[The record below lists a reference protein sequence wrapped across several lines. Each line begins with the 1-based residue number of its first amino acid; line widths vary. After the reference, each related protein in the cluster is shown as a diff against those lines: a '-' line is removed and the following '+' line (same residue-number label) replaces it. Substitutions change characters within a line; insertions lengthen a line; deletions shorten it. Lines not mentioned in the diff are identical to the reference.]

1 MFLLSEHPSI
11 LLVNPSTF
19 QSMSINLNL
28 GLLILRIGIGTM
40 FMLHGAPKLM
50 GGPEQWEKLGQS
62 MGNLGIDFLPAFWG
76 FMAGF
81 AEFVGGLCLVLGIFW
96 VPACFLLILTMIV
109 AAIMHISQGDGFP
122 RYSHAVESAILFI
135 SLIFI
140 GAGQYRLS
148 RRF

>member
-1 MFLLSEHPSI
+1 MA
-11 LLVNPSTF
+11 
-19 QSMSINLNL
+19 INLNL

-50 GGPEQWEKLGQS
+50 GGPEQWEKVGQS
-62 MGNLGIDFLPAFWG
+62 MANVGITFLPAFWG

-109 AAIMHISQGDGFP
+109 AAIMHISQGDGFV